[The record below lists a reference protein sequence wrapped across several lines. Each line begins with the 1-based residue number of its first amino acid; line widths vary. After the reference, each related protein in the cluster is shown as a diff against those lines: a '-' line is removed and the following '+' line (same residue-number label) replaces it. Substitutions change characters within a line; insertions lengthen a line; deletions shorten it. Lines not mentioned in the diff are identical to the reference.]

1 METIKQRIKEHE
13 GYRNTVY
20 SDSLGKSTIGYGHLL
35 LATDNFVEGV
45 EYSKK
50 ELDGLFDKDFDTACE
65 TANQVIR
72 EIPLNHIAKGVI
84 IEMCFQLG
92 GPRILKFKKMWLAL
106 VEQDFNEAANQ
117 MIDSV
122 WHKQTKS
129 RCESLAAIMRSCNK

>member
-1 METIKQRIKEHE
+1 MEEIKQRIKDHE

-35 LATDNFVEGV
+35 LATDHFVEGV

-50 ELDGLFDKDFDTACE
+50 ELDDLFDKAFDTACKE
-65 TANQVIR
+65 ADKIIR

-92 GPRILKFKKMWLAL
+92 APRTLKFKKMWLAL

-117 MIDSV
+117 MIDSI

-129 RCESLAAIMRSCNK
+129 RCESLAAIMRNCNK

>member
-50 ELDGLFDKDFDTACE
+50 ELDDLFDKDFDTACE
-65 TANQVIR
+65 TANKVIR
-72 EIPLNHIAKGVI
+72 EIPLNYIAKGVI

-106 VEQDFNEAANQ
+106 VEQDFNEAADQ

-129 RCESLAAIMRSCNK
+129 RCESLAAIMRSSNK